1 MISSVFLANG
11 QISCP
16 HLAASREAPPAPPAP
31 PGQLEVIS
39 MLEGLQDKFVDERV
53 SLEKEEAKKRHSYE
67 AW

>member
-1 MISSVFLANG
+1 MAKFHVHIWLLPGRPRRPS
-11 QISCP
+11 
-16 HLAASREAPPAPPAP
+16 PAP